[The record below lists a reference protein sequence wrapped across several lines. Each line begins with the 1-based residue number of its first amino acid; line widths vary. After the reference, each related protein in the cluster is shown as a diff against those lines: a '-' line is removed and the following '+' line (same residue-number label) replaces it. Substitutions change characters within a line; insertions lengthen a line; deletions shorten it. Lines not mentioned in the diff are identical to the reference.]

1 MALGRAGRA
10 GVADEVLLM
19 AAFASRRLIAP
30 ALAGAVVCAACAGAW
45 QPAAATEPAP
55 GAAGARERVC
65 NDAGM
70 AASPLETGLL
80 PPVSA
85 PETPPAFSPLALAA
99 PGLARLDPAR
109 ANAKSISSYQPGR
122 AGLPMLSAERAQI
135 LLRSLTVPG
144 WGQATLGHNGAAK
157 VFILVETGIW
167 ASFVAF
173 HIQESMRTDS
183 YELSARLNA
192 GIDLSGRDEEFR
204 RIVGG
209 FLSSDD
215 YNRLVVY
222 RDAANLYYE
231 DPVRYREYIAE
242 HELKGSDT
250 WHWSSV
256 DAILQYRSQRKNA
269 QQASQRANTALAL
282 AIANRLVSALHAARI
297 AGRPAKAHSWNFEI
311 VPGEDSEALAF
322 RCGVRTRF

>member
-1 MALGRAGRA
+1 MTAPPIDAG
-10 GVADEVLLM
+10 
-19 AAFASRRLIAP
+19 FSAP
-30 ALAGAVVCAACAGAW
+30 ATT
-45 QPAAATEPAP
+45 PEP
-55 GAAGARERVC
+55 
-65 NDAGM
+65 
-70 AASPLETGLL
+70 
-80 PPVSA
+80 
-85 PETPPAFSPLALAA
+85 PPAFSPLALAA
-99 PGLARLDPAR
+99 PGLARMDPEPAHST
-109 ANAKSISSYQPGR
+109 SISSYSPGR
-122 AGLPMLSAERAQI
+122 SGLPMLSPQRAQI

-173 HIQESMRTDS
+173 HIQEAMRTDS
-183 YELSARLNA
+183 YELAARLNA

-231 DPVRYREYIAE
+231 DPVKYREYIAE
-242 HELKGSDT
+242 HELKGADT

-256 DAILQYRSQRKNA
+256 DALLQYRSQRKNA
-269 QQASQRANTALAL
+269 QQAAQRANTAVAL

-297 AGRPAKAHSWNFEI
+297 AGRPAKPHSWNFEV
-311 VPGEDSEALAF
+311 VPGGDDAPLAL